1 MKKGSF
7 IAFCL
12 ILILLAFPGSLPAEE
27 GTYRIGPG
35 DEIEISVWKDT
46 NLTRQIVVPPDGI
59 ITFPLIGDVDTKTL
73 TISDLRKTVTEKL
86 GTYIKTPS
94 VTVILVKPNSL
105 IAYVVGKVNK
115 PGQYAINMDTTV
127 IQILAMAQ
135 DLNPFA
141 SAGSITILRKENG
154 ETKTIPFDYNE
165 VKKGKNLQQNIV
177 LKRGDVVVV
186 P

>member
-7 IAFCL
+7 IAFSL
-12 ILILLAFPGSLPAEE
+12 ILILLAFPGSLPAEK
-27 GTYRIGPG
+27 GAYRIGPG
-35 DEIEISVWKDT
+35 DEIEISVWKDA
-46 NLTRQIVVPPDGI
+46 NLTRQIVVPPDGVI
-59 ITFPLIGDVDTKTL
+59 SFPLIGDVDTNTL
-73 TISDLRKTVTEKL
+73 TIADLRKIITEKL

-105 IAYVVGKVNK
+105 IAYVVGKVNQ

-141 SAGSITILRKENG
+141 SAGNITILRTKNG

-177 LKRGDVVVV
+177 LKRGDVVIV